1 VSRKRPLSPPPEID
15 GFEYVSIIGSGGF
28 SDVFLYQ
35 QRRPRRRVA
44 VKVLLHEWTGEGQ
57 REAFDAEAD
66 LMATLSTHPSI
77 VTMYEADVAA
87 DGRPYLAMEF
97 CSRPNMGARYRSER
111 MSVPDVLR
119 VAVQVAGAVETAH
132 RAGIL
137 HRDIKPANILVTEYG
152 HPALTDFGISSTLDD
167 AGRAEGMSIPW
178 SPPESFAEPPRTGLA
193 TDVWGLAATTYS
205 LLASRTPFE
214 VPGGSNSSA
223 DLVARIESAPLLP
236 TGRTDVPASL
246 ERVLSTAMSKN
257 PASRYPTALA
267 FARALQAVQTELS
280 FAVTPIDLLDDR
292 GQVRDDEDGPQDG
305 ADEDELGTRMREVV
319 SVDPRGPASAAGP
332 AISSVPTAGGWAAQ
346 QSRPAPAVPTQ
357 TAGAAGHAVLEDDLG
372 DTVHRSMASATP
384 APGPAAVP
392 VPEAEPPRRR
402 GPMVALGVMG
412 AALLVAAVTLVVVL
426 WPDAGGDADDPVSP
440 VVTDAGDDPAPPAD
454 NLGGLV
460 PAVTDLEGKVSGD
473 EVVFTWTNP
482 DPQDGDTFGWRE
494 PAALEEAHYQQV
506 TEPTVTV
513 PRAEDGETC
522 VEVVVVRSGAFSIQ
536 PKGKCVG

>member
-1 VSRKRPLSPPPEID
+1 MSRKRPPSPPPEID

-137 HRDIKPANILVTEYG
+137 HRDVKPANILVTEYG

-178 SPPESFAEPPRTGLA
+178 SPPESFAEPPTTGVA

-223 DLVARIESAPLLP
+223 DLVARIESAPLQP
-236 TGRTDVPASL
+236 TGRQDVPASL
-246 ERVLSTAMSKN
+246 ERVLSTAMAKN

-280 FAVTPIDLLDDR
+280 FAVTPIDLLDDQ
-292 GQVRDDEDGPQDG
+292 GHLRDEGEPEDGG
-305 ADEDELGTRMREVV
+305 DEDEVGTRLREVV
-319 SVDPRGPASAAGP
+319 SVDPRGPAARGAGLAGAGGAGGAPARAAGP
-332 AISSVPTAGGWAAQ
+332 VAA
-346 QSRPAPAVPTQ
+346 APVATSTTGTLAV
-357 TAGAAGHAVLEDDLG
+357 EDDLG
-372 DTVHRSMASATP
+372 DTVHRSMAPAAP
-384 APGPAAVP
+384 APAEAPAAAP
-392 VPEAEPPRRR
+392 PQPEAPSRRGLVVGLVVGVVALVVLAVVLVLTLGPDDGAEDPGGTAPSAVTGGGGDPEPP
-402 GPMVALGVMG
+402 
-412 AALLVAAVTLVVVL
+412 T
-426 WPDAGGDADDPVSP
+426 
-440 VVTDAGDDPAPPAD
+440 D

-460 PAVTDLEGKVSGD
+460 PAVTELQGTAKGD
-473 EVVFTWTNP
+473 KVVFTWTNP
-482 DPQDGDTFGWRE
+482 DPQDGDTYGWRE
-494 PAALEEAHYQQV
+494 PQALTEAHYQQV
-506 TEPTVTV
+506 SQTTVTV
-513 PRAEDGETC
+513 PRAKGGETC
-522 VEVVVVRSGAFSIQ
+522 VEVVVVRSGAFSIE
-536 PKGKCVG
+536 PKAACV

>member
-1 VSRKRPLSPPPEID
+1 MSRKRPPSPPPEID
-15 GFEYVSIIGSGGF
+15 GFEYVEIVGSGGF

-178 SPPESFAEPPRTGLA
+178 SPPESFAEPPATGIG

-214 VPGGSNSSA
+214 VPGGSNTSA

-236 TGRTDVPASL
+236 TGRSDVPASL
-246 ERVLSTAMSKN
+246 ERVLSTAMAKN

-280 FAVTPIDLLDDR
+280 FAVTPIDLLDNR
-292 GQVRDDEDGPQDG
+292 GHVQDEDDGSLDG
-305 ADEDELGTRMREVV
+305 ADDDEVGTRLREVV
-319 SVDPRGPASAAGP
+319 SVDPRGPASAGP
-332 AISSVPTAGGWAAQ
+332 AIASVPSGSGWAGQ
-346 QSRPAPAVPTQ
+346 QVRPAPAPAP
-357 TAGAAGHAVLEDDLG
+357 AGAPAVALEDDLG
-372 DTVHRSMASATP
+372 DTVHRSMAP
-384 APGPAAVP
+384 AAPTAAVP
-392 VPEAEPPRRR
+392 APAPEADAPQRR
-402 GPMVALGVMG
+402 GLMIALGIMG
-412 AALLVAAVTLVVVL
+412 AALLVAAVTLLVVL
-426 WPDAGGDADDPVSP
+426 LPNTGDDPDDAA
-440 VVTDAGDDPAPPAD
+440 TDVATSSGDDPAPPVD

-460 PAVTDLEGKVSGD
+460 PAVTELEGKVEGD

-482 DPQDGDTFGWRE
+482 DPQDGDTYGWRT
-494 PAALEEAHYQQV
+494 PAALAEAHYQQLS
-506 TEPTVTV
+506 EATVTV
-513 PRAEDGETC
+513 PRVEGGEGTC

-536 PKGKCVG
+536 PKVQCVE